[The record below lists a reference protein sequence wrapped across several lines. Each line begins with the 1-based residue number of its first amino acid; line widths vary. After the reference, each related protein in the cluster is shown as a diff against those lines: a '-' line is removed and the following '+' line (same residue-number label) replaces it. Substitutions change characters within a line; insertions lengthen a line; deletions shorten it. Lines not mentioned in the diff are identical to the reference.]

1 MKRFC
6 LTLAVLT
13 LTAPM
18 ALADMDHSTMDHSS
32 MDHSGMDHS
41 GMTDEQMDGAV
52 HTSAVVNT
60 MGEGTANISHG
71 PIPEIGWPAMT
82 MDLAVLPE
90 AQLPDDLE
98 AGQTVNLMLVKD
110 ADGMYAI
117 GGMMPE

>member
-1 MKRFC
+1 MKRLC

-32 MDHSGMDHS
+32 MDHSGM
-41 GMTDEQMDGAV
+41 TDDQMGGAV

-60 MGEGTANISHG
+60 IGEGTANISHG